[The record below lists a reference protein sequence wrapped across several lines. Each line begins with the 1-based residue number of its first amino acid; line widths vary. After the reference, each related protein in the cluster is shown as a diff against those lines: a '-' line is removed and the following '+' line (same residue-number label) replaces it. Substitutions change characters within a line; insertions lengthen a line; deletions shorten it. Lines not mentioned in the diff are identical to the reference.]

1 MLTGPWSSPLRIG
14 DSSIKSPLQAHG
26 FMMHGWPN
34 AKNLAFAEAHLAIL
48 AALDG
53 RQSAEEA
60 RTRFV
65 AAVRDAEMDHRGQGR
80 FRSTDHGRASKLDVG
95 GVTER

>member
-1 MLTGPWSSPLRIG
+1 MLTGRWSRPVRIG
-14 DSSIKSPLQAHG
+14 DSSIDSPLQAHG
-26 FMMHGWPN
+26 FMMSGWPN
-34 AKNLAFAEAHLAIL
+34 AKNLTFAEAHLAIL

-65 AAVRDAEMDHRGQGR
+65 TAVWDAELDQRG
-80 FRSTDHGRASKLDVG
+80 SCS
-95 GVTER
+95 

>member
-1 MLTGPWSSPLRIG
+1 MLTGPWSSPVWIG
-14 DSSIKSPLQAHG
+14 DSSINSPLQAHG
-26 FMMHGWPN
+26 FMLHGWPN
-34 AKNLAFAEAHLAIL
+34 AENLTFSAAHLAIL

-65 AAVRDAEMDHRGQGR
+65 AAVLDAELDRRGSR
-80 FRSTDHGRASKLDVG
+80 P
-95 GVTER
+95 

>member
-1 MLTGPWSSPLRIG
+1 ML
-14 DSSIKSPLQAHG
+14 
-26 FMMHGWPN
+26 HGWPN
-34 AKNLAFAEAHLAIL
+34 AENLRFSAAHLAIL

-65 AAVRDAEMDHRGQGR
+65 AAVLDAELDRRGSR
-80 FRSTDHGRASKLDVG
+80 P
-95 GVTER
+95 